1 MDGNALA
8 RQVKSVAL
16 LHGQF
21 EHTIEH
27 GGHPLAVR
35 DLVFFDRLQC
45 LNRVKAWHYHNR
57 AAETQRGG

>member
-35 DLVFFDRLQC
+35 DLVFFDRRKG